1 MPPKHQ
7 EKTTMKRA
15 LLAASV
21 LAVGVLL
28 AVASLGAPPVGDAP
42 AVPSLASLMQKEIH
56 WGMAHSEVVTAYNRP
71 TGLFDREYAPQ
82 MARLQ
87 PGVEMDELQADRDS
101 RKVNFERSY
110 TEFTDSPTGYDIGA
124 LHGEYSYK
132 NEEAIQHL
140 FKDGRNRYFFY
151 IKDHLWKVYDEVP
164 LKADGPLGGSYK
176 DAVAKLGAVL
186 GAPAR
191 ARPADASRGVDR
203 PTADWQDGSTHLRA
217 IDRSGEH
224 LIGIVLEDKRTL
236 SNLASLRSNKPQD
249 PFALDPSIT
258 ALTRHGISDPNA
270 ARAEDADAGAS
281 KHKKH

>member
-1 MPPKHQ
+1 
-7 EKTTMKRA
+7 MKRA
-15 LLAASV
+15 FLAASA
-21 LAVGVLL
+21 LAVGVML
-28 AVASLGAPPVGDAP
+28 AVASLAGLPPAGDAP
-42 AVPSLASLMQKEIH
+42 AVPSLASLMQKEIR
-56 WGMAHSEVVTAYNRP
+56 WGMAHSEVTTAYNKP

-87 PGVEMDELQADRDS
+87 PGSEMDELQADRDS

-110 TEFTDSPTGYDIGA
+110 TEFVDSPTGYDIGP

-151 IKDHLWKVYDEVP
+151 IKDHLWKIYDEVP

-176 DAVAKLGAVL
+176 DAVAKLGASL
-186 GAPAR
+186 GAPGRVR
-191 ARPADASRGVDR
+191 AADPSRGVDR
-203 PTADWQDGSTHLRA
+203 PTTDWQDNATHLRA

-224 LIGIVLEDKRTL
+224 LIGIVFEDKRTL

-249 PFALDPSIT
+249 PFALDPSIA

-270 ARAEDADAGAS
+270 ARAQDPDAGAP

>member
-1 MPPKHQ
+1 
-7 EKTTMKRA
+7 MKRA
-15 LLAASV
+15 FLAASA
-21 LAVGVLL
+21 LAVGVML
-28 AVASLGAPPVGDAP
+28 AVASLAGLPPAGDAP

-56 WGMAHSEVVTAYNRP
+56 WGMAHSEVATAYNKP

-87 PGVEMDELQADRDS
+87 PGAEMDELQADRDS

-110 TEFTDSPTGYDIGA
+110 TEFVDSPTGYDIGP

-151 IKDHLWKVYDEVP
+151 IKGHLWKIYDEVP

-176 DAVAKLGAVL
+176 DAVAKLGAAL
-186 GAPAR
+186 GASGRVR
-191 ARPADASRGVDR
+191 AADASRGVDR
-203 PTADWQDGSTHLRA
+203 PTTDWQDNATHLRA

-224 LIGIVLEDKRTL
+224 LIGIVFEDKRTL

-249 PFALDPSIT
+249 PFALDPSIA

-270 ARAEDADAGAS
+270 ARTQDADAGAS
-281 KHKKH
+281 LHKKH